1 MGKPNTSGTPST
13 EVVVLI
19 CAMPVAA
26 TLAQVNAG
34 PDSDEFPLVIGT
46 RASVTEL
53 FMSISVW
60 NVKSL
65 ASPP

>member
-1 MGKPNTSGTPST
+1 MQ
-13 EVVVLI
+13 
-19 CAMPVAA
+19 VAA

-34 PDSDEFPLVIGT
+34 PDSDGFPLVIGMI
-46 RASVTEL
+46 ASVTEL

>member
-1 MGKPNTSGTPST
+1 
-13 EVVVLI
+13 
-19 CAMPVAA
+19 MPVAM

-34 PDSDEFPLVIGT
+34 PDSDEFPLVIGM
-46 RASVTEL
+46 RALGTEL

-60 NVKSL
+60 DVKSL